1 MRRNYCFSILAMAGL
16 ALGGGLTSCA
26 DVDLDSDEHYKAP
39 DWLKGNAYEVL
50 QKDGNHDIFLK
61 GIDLSDYRE
70 IVAGKSIMT
79 VIAPNDDAFRAFLS
93 EKGYS
98 SIEDL
103 DSRDHDYLNTLI
115 GHHLMYYAFNWDKMV
130 NFRPEDGDGATEEE
144 KAVGAGYFY
153 KHRTHSIDPI
163 RDMRVKLTAN
173 AVSDTL
179 ISVYHYERYLPVL
192 SNKLFET
199 KGIDAAYNY
208 NYFFPDTKW
217 GSASDSGKGCFNIA
231 NAMVTDKESVVTD
244 NGYLYHVDHVLDP
257 LNTIYDELAKNPDFS
272 KFLSIYDGYSKY
284 EEASQEVLTSL
295 GRQVFV
301 HSHDGIPNI
310 AWEWPNLN
318 WHMMKQLERDGY
330 NVFAP
335 TNKAIDRFFANFWK
349 SETGYSKIEDL
360 DPLILE
366 YFIKQSFAAENF
378 IVFPQEIKAGT
389 VMTSYNTPI
398 DIDPDQVSYRRLC
411 CNGTLY
417 GMDDMKMPA
426 IFSSVV
432 GPAFQ
437 DTTYQC
443 YLYCLDRSATLLSL
457 ASKGTEFVTLMPSNE
472 QMAHTDP
479 SIRLY
484 STTSGKELQQYNS
497 EAGNF
502 VEMSN
507 GAMKNIT
514 EMHVAQNVSSLK
526 KEGSQVISTNSPY
539 NYWFVKDG
547 RITTNA
553 LFNQQLE
560 PTFTGDP
567 FVAFHPIY
575 NNGEA
580 WDNGNAYSYDAEA
593 IFERAAGDG
602 LGQRFATCQDKNFP
616 YYMFAQLL
624 QKAGLIVNG
633 TLSPT
638 LTSDDCRFIAFAPT
652 NEAIAANLDKIP
664 GCGSLTAADGTL
676 SGTVSNTDKPL
687 LAKYLSQYFINSMM
701 NSFTDYPF
709 LGSSCK
715 GDFYTGGTNMLRI
728 TDTGS
733 KLRVGFVNST
743 EMTDVTPDYSF
754 LPFAFKDGCLHFI
767 DGILQ

>member
-1 MRRNYCFSILAMAGL
+1 MRRINCFPIMAAVGL
-16 ALGGGLTSCA
+16 AFSAGLTSCA
-26 DVDLDSDEHYKAP
+26 DVDLASDEHYKAP

-50 QKDGNHDIFLK
+50 QKEGNYSIFLK
-61 GIDLSDYRE
+61 GVDLSDYRE
-70 IVAGKSIMT
+70 IVAGKSILT
-79 VIAPNDDAFRAFLS
+79 VIAPDDDAFRSFLS
-93 EKGYS
+93 GKGYS

-103 DSRDHDYLNTLI
+103 DSRDHDYLNTLV
-115 GHHLMYYAFNWDKMV
+115 GHHLMYYAFDWDKMV

-153 KHRTHSIDPI
+153 KHRTHSMDPI
-163 RDMRVKLTAN
+163 EDMVVKITAN
-173 AVSDTL
+173 AVEETPL
-179 ISVYHYERYLPVL
+179 SVYHYERYLPVL

-199 KGIDAAYNY
+199 KGIDPTYNY
-208 NYFFPDTKW
+208 TYFFPDTKW
-217 GSASDSGKGCFNIA
+217 GGDSDTGKGCFNIA
-231 NAMVTDKESVVTD
+231 NAMVTDKGSVVTD

-272 KFLSIYDGYSKY
+272 KFLSIYNGYSKY

-318 WHMMKQLERDGY
+318 WRLMKQLEHDGY

-335 TNKAIDRFFANFWK
+335 TNKAIEQFFANFWT
-349 SETGYSKIEDL
+349 EDTGYGSIDEL

-366 YFIKQSFAAENF
+366 YFIKQSFAADNF
-378 IVFPQEIKAGT
+378 IVFPQEIKAGN
-389 VMTSYNTPI
+389 VLTSYATPI
-398 DIDPDQVSYRRLC
+398 TIDPDQVSYRRLC

-417 GMDDMKMPA
+417 GMDTMEMPA
-426 IFSSVV
+426 IFTSVV

-437 DTTYQC
+437 DTDYQC

-457 ASKGTEFVTLMPSNE
+457 ASKGTEFVTLMPSND
-472 QMAHTDP
+472 QMANTDP

-502 VEMSN
+502 VEMGN
-507 GAMKNIT
+507 TAMKNIT
-514 EMHVAQNVSSLK
+514 EMHVAQNVSRLETS
-526 KEGSQVISTNSPY
+526 GTQVVSTNAPY

-547 RITTNA
+547 KITTNA

-560 PTFTGDP
+560 PTYTGDP

-575 NNGEA
+575 NNGKS
-580 WDNGNAYSYDAEA
+580 WDNGNSYSYDAEA
-593 IFERAAGDG
+593 IFEKAAGDG

-624 QKAGLIVNG
+624 QKAGLIANG
-633 TLSPT
+633 TLSAT
-638 LTSDDCRFIAFAPT
+638 LASDDCRFIAFAPT
-652 NEAIAANLDKIP
+652 NEVIAARLSEIP
-664 GCGSLTAADGTL
+664 GCGSLKAVDGTL
-676 SGTVSNTDKPL
+676 TGTVSNNDKPL
-687 LAKYLSQYFINSMM
+687 LAKYLSQYFVNSMM
-701 NSFTDYPF
+701 NSFTDYPY
-709 LGSSCK
+709 LGSTCK
-715 GDFYTGGTNMLRI
+715 GEFYTGGSNMLRI
-728 TDTGS
+728 TDTGAS
-733 KLRVGFVNST
+733 LKVGFANSANT
-743 EMTDVTPDYSF
+743 ANVIPDYSY

-767 DGILQ
+767 DGLLQ